1 MFPLSATLSKMGDVL
16 AAALSDARSIEES
29 PQAYPSANSH
39 QQATGLNSPAKEMY
53 LFYPLPDY
61 YTFLWRTTAVAVA
74 VLVGVVAM
82 IRLSKVGTMPE

>member
-1 MFPLSATLSKMGDVL
+1 
-16 AAALSDARSIEES
+16 
-29 PQAYPSANSH
+29 
-39 QQATGLNSPAKEMY
+39 MY